1 MSSPDQSISDMHWQ
15 YDLLG
20 SIEVGIV
27 VVNRDFTVEM
37 WNQFMENHSGLL
49 PSQVVGKELFSM
61 FKEIDKAWLLRK
73 ADPVFNLKSPAF
85 LIWEQRSYLFKFTT
99 NRPITSASDSM
110 YQNVTIF
117 PLASLSGEVEK
128 ICIMV
133 YDVTDQALGQLNIER
148 LNDELEAVSRTDGLT
163 QLYNRRYWQEQ
174 FEREYKRTLRSDDLS
189 TVIMLDIDHFKAVN
203 DTYGHQAGDAVIQS
217 LADVVRLTI
226 RETDYAGRY
235 GGEEFA
241 ILLPDTSVK
250 SALMVAERLR
260 KTAEKSTVTHEGREI
275 SYTIS
280 IGAAQFSANHP
291 TALAWLERAD
301 QALYAAKEGGR
312 NQVQLYLPEG

>member
-1 MSSPDQSISDMHWQ
+1 MSKIDQSISDLHWQ

-27 VVNRDFTVEM
+27 VVNRDFVVEM
-37 WNQFMENHSGLL
+37 WNQFMENHSGFL
-49 PSQVVGKELFSM
+49 PSQVVGKDLFSL
-61 FKEIDKAWLLRK
+61 FPELDKGWLQSK
-73 ADPVFNLKSPAF
+73 AAPVFDLKTPAF
-85 LIWEQRSYLFKFTT
+85 LIWEQRPYLFKFST

-117 PLASLSGEVEK
+117 PLASLGNQVEK

-148 LNDELEAVSRTDGLT
+148 LNNELESVSRTDGLT
-163 QLYNRRYWQEQ
+163 QLFNRRYWQEQ
-174 FEREYKRTLRSDDLS
+174 FEREYKRSLRSDEVS

-217 LADVVRLTI
+217 LADVVRETI

-241 ILLPDTSVK
+241 ILLPDTSV
-250 SALMVAERLR
+250 ANVMGVAERLR
-260 KTAEKSTVTHEGREI
+260 ASAESKSVTHDGNSI

-280 IGAAQFSANHP
+280 IGAAEFDTKYS
-291 TALAWLERAD
+291 TALAWLEKAD
-301 QALYAAKEGGR
+301 QALYAAKQGGR
-312 NQVQLYLPEG
+312 NQVQLHNSK

>member
-1 MSSPDQSISDMHWQ
+1 MSSYDQSISDMHWQ

-49 PSQVVGKELFSM
+49 PSQVVGKELFSV
-61 FKEIDKAWLLRK
+61 FQEIDKAWLKRK

-85 LIWEQRSYLFKFTT
+85 LIWEQRPYLFNFTT

-117 PLASLSGEVEK
+117 PLASLSGQVEK

-189 TVIMLDIDHFKAVN
+189 TVVMLDIDHFKAVN

-226 RETDYAGRY
+226 RETDSAGRY

-250 SALMVAERLR
+250 SAMQVAERLR
-260 KTAEKSTVTHEGREI
+260 RTAEKTTVTHEGRDI
-275 SYTIS
+275 NYTIVLV
-280 IGAAQFSANHP
+280 QHN
-291 TALAWLERAD
+291 LAPNTPQRSLG
-301 QALYAAKEGGR
+301 LGVLTKHYTPL
-312 NQVQLYLPEG
+312 N